1 MNHSS
6 RNSVAGMYI
15 TVKKIYNVVL
25 LAFSQQIQSLNTKLN
40 NFLPILTDKQCVN
53 LHDGVGMIFF

>member
-1 MNHSS
+1 
-6 RNSVAGMYI
+6 MYI